1 MKRKINN
8 VPFSV
13 LSVIAALSIVL
24 PLALPRLFGPIWSWE
39 GFLRTTAIRSKK
51 LWLLFCGVLL
61 LTSVIV
67 LCAIQIPA
75 GFWKK
80 LGNIKWV
87 LLCIAVVISA
97 VVFPRHI
104 PLSARWFEQH
114 YLVAHAGGRSP
125 NGYTYVN
132 SLESFELN
140 YQQGHRVFEGD
151 LCLTADG
158 VLVLEHD
165 WPHWCKKTGVE
176 YTGQAVSYDQFMA
189 SRFYGAETPM
199 DVTSLIN
206 LMLLHEDMYFMT
218 DFKYCYEQADVK
230 SGFRQIVQAAKDAGR
245 TDILARFIIQNH
257 HNDFKPW
264 VDQVYPFENWLYT
277 YYSIG
282 DSEDRLPENLV
293 AYCRRENIPVIT
305 MWENM
310 PDDLWFGL
318 TQPHNIQIFAHT
330 VNDPARS
337 AQLIQAGVAG
347 IYTDDIKPGE
357 GLPAGS

>member
-39 GFLRTTAIRSKK
+39 GFLRTAAIRSKK

-87 LLCIAVVISA
+87 LLCIAVVVSA

-199 DVTSLIN
+199 DLSLI
-206 LMLLHEDMYFMT
+206 H
-218 DFKYCYEQADVK
+218 
-230 SGFRQIVQAAKDAGR
+230 I
-245 TDILARFIIQNH
+245 
-257 HNDFKPW
+257 
-264 VDQVYPFENWLYT
+264 
-277 YYSIG
+277 
-282 DSEDRLPENLV
+282 
-293 AYCRRENIPVIT
+293 
-305 MWENM
+305 
-310 PDDLWFGL
+310 
-318 TQPHNIQIFAHT
+318 
-330 VNDPARS
+330 
-337 AQLIQAGVAG
+337 
-347 IYTDDIKPGE
+347 
-357 GLPAGS
+357 

>member
-1 MKRKINN
+1 
-8 VPFSV
+8 
-13 LSVIAALSIVL
+13 
-24 PLALPRLFGPIWSWE
+24 
-39 GFLRTTAIRSKK
+39 
-51 LWLLFCGVLL
+51 
-61 LTSVIV
+61 
-67 LCAIQIPA
+67 
-75 GFWKK
+75 
-80 LGNIKWV
+80 
-87 LLCIAVVISA
+87 
-97 VVFPRHI
+97 
-104 PLSARWFEQH
+104 
-114 YLVAHAGGRSP
+114 
-125 NGYTYVN
+125 
-132 SLESFELN
+132 
-140 YQQGHRVFEGD
+140 
-151 LCLTADG
+151 
-158 VLVLEHD
+158 
-165 WPHWCKKTGVE
+165 
-176 YTGQAVSYDQFMA
+176 
-189 SRFYGAETPM
+189 M

-206 LMLLHEDMYFMT
+206 LMALHEDMYFMT

-264 VDQVYPFENWLYT
+264 VDQIYPFENWLYT

-318 TQPHNIQIFAHT
+318 TQPHNIKIFAHT
-330 VNDPARS
+330 VNDPGRS